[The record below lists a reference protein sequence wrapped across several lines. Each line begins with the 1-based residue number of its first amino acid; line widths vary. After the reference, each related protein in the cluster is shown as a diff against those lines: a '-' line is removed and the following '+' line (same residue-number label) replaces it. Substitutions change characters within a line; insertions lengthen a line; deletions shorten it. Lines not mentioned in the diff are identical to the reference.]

1 MPYFPF
7 SFSFFALIRANWPKG
22 SPQSHQAPTPRHRP
36 SISMLPAEIL
46 LMIQE
51 LLPPA
56 SAASFVLCSRA
67 MLNLLG
73 NRSLLCLR
81 LDDQATERRRLLS
94 RLAKDLPDWLLCYR
108 CCVLH
113 PVKSI
118 QLPTEA
124 RSYRELAE
132 CIRADDVVSIG
143 CGFNIRYNHAQLI
156 MRDHRLGRST
166 KKSLQQLSHVYRA
179 DYDNEKLK
187 HTIRGKIINHE
198 LVITVVTKRCLHG
211 RWDFKD
217 INCRALRFCCHI
229 LGHDVARILSHAL
242 THRANNSKV
251 ASCEETEVTAVR
263 WQYCDK
269 CPTRYTITVSEPRKK
284 STEVRIEVRRN
295 LGSCK
300 TPFETNWSVQKKG
313 LGHEISSTMQT
324 ATLWTAQARDEIPEG
339 LKIEDNSHS

>member
-1 MPYFPF
+1 MSCFPF
-7 SFSFFALIRANWPKG
+7 SFSFFALIWANWPKG
-22 SPQSHQAPTPRHRP
+22 NPQSHQTPTPRHRP
-36 SISMLPAEIL
+36 SIFILPAEIL

-51 LLPPA
+51 LLAPA
-56 SAASFVLCSRA
+56 SAASFVMCSRA
-67 MLNLLG
+67 MMNLLG

-81 LDDQATERRRLLS
+81 LDHQATERRRLIS

-118 QLPTEA
+118 QLPTEV

-132 CIRADDVVSIG
+132 CIRADDGVYILP
-143 CGFNIRYNHAQLI
+143 GFTIRYNHAQLI

-166 KKSLQQLSHVYRA
+166 KKSLRQLSHVDRT

-187 HTIRGKIINHE
+187 HTIRGDIINHE
-198 LVITVVTKRCLHG
+198 LVITVVTKRCLYG

-217 INCRALRFCCHI
+217 LDRRALAFCCHI
-229 LGHDVARILSHAL
+229 LGHDVAQILLEAL
-242 THRANNSKV
+242 THRANDSEGP
-251 ASCEETEVTAVR
+251 SCEETEVTAVR

-269 CPTRYTITVSEPRKK
+269 CPTRYTITVSDPRKK
-284 STEVRIEVRRN
+284 STEIKIEVRRN

-300 TPFETNWSVQKKG
+300 TPFETNWSVQKEG
-313 LGHEISSTMQT
+313 LGPEISRTMQT
-324 ATLWTAQARDEIPEG
+324 ATLWTAQARDEIPE
-339 LKIEDNSHS
+339 